1 MWVGRADC
9 YLLISAC
16 HVETIFL
23 IVCIIG
29 SATSFSAE
37 PLYSSCLGCSAHN
50 SLFKS
55 WQAVIVWWARA
66 STVVVGMWHGAPG
79 YHANIITWSCARG
92 VQVSKGCWLFRCS
105 RLGSAAGLGASIL
118 LLSRQCGMG
127 FEQWSVVGFMNLC
140 AIRVQCCF
148 EVIFGRPAGTIRWHL
163 HVIEYG

>member
-16 HVETIFL
+16 YVETIFL
-23 IVCIIG
+23 IVCKIG
-29 SATSFSAE
+29 SATSFRAE

-66 STVVVGMWHGAPG
+66 STVVVGMWHGAPEC
-79 YHANIITWSCARG
+79 HANIRTWSCARG
-92 VQVSKGCWLFRCS
+92 VQVS
-105 RLGSAAGLGASIL
+105 AAGLGASVL

-127 FEQWSVVGFMNLC
+127 FEQCECGGFLYLFAM
-140 AIRVQCCF
+140 CF
-148 EVIFGRPAGTIRWHL
+148 EVIFGRLARMIRWHL
-163 HVIEYG
+163 HMIEYG